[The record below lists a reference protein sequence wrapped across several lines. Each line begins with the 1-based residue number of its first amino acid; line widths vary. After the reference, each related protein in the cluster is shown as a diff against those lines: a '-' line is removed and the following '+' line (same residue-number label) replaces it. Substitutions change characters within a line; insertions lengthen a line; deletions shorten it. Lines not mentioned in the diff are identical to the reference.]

1 MCARVF
7 RREGEKEGFSE
18 LQERISIF
26 PSSRM
31 SSPLAP
37 PVNSEALLQQPQ
49 LRVNLFIGY
58 HYKIPEL

>member
-1 MCARVF
+1 MHVCVCVYVGGRD
-7 RREGEKEGFSE
+7 
-18 LQERISIF
+18 

-37 PVNSEALLQQPQ
+37 PVNSEALL

-58 HYKIPEL
+58 HYKIPEIPQ